1 MSNSPR
7 FAAIILAAGASSRMG
22 RDKALLPWNGT
33 TFLGATVDR
42 LITFA
47 HSVIVVAGANEVAL
61 RAELVSSAGA
71 GVNLRVNSRPEEG
84 QFSSLRIGL
93 QEALNRGCNA
103 ALVALVDR
111 PPAMASTIQ
120 QLIQA
125 FRPGA
130 GAKLSHWAVV
140 PEFHGKHG
148 HPIVVGAEMIDCFL
162 KAGSAATAREVE
174 HANQDRIRYLA
185 VDDAN
190 VVANVNTPEEF
201 ERLRKQSIKS

>member
-1 MSNSPR
+1 MTSSPR

-33 TFLGATVDR
+33 TFLRATVDR
-42 LITFA
+42 LTPFA
-47 HSVIVVAGANEVAL
+47 HSVLVVVGANAVTL
-61 RAELVSSAGA
+61 RAELASSA
-71 GVNLRVNSRPEEG
+71 GVNLVVNSRPEQG

-93 QEALNRGCNA
+93 QEALSLGCDA
-103 ALVALVDR
+103 AMVALIDR
-111 PPAMASTIQ
+111 PPAMASTIE

-125 FRPGA
+125 FRLGA
-130 GAKLSHWAVV
+130 AAAPSHWAVV
-140 PEFHGKHG
+140 PEFRGKHG
-148 HPIVVGAEMIDCFL
+148 HPIVVGAEIIDCFL
-162 KAGSAATAREVE
+162 KADPATTARDVE

-201 ERLRKQSIKS
+201 ERLEKQINKS